1 MAEPTE
7 RDALA
12 ALTEAAGWRRW
23 VDERV
28 DVYIRDRMRIRV
40 IWRGDDAISAGS
52 RFMDDIM
59 VTYSNDSATVRGWLT
74 R

>member
-12 ALTEAAGWRRW
+12 AATEAAGWRRW
-23 VDERV
+23 IDDRV
-28 DVYIRDRMRIRV
+28 DVYIRDRSRVRV
-40 IWRGDDAISAGS
+40 IWRGDDAISGGS
-52 RFMDDIM
+52 RFLDDLM
-59 VTYSNDSATVRGWLT
+59 ETYSNDLATVKAWLA